1 MEAQDGA
8 LSLLCLLTEPRL
20 GRRKRRKCGKKQN
33 AGSKRFLSTEKTE
46 RPPQLPKG
54 KAVPTDGA
62 AQLQPHSVGG
72 LPPKQGRPARATEK
86 EATARHLRHKGPQ
99 PHSLLEVSARLCPAH
114 ILGKEMSMGR
124 VTGDT

>member
-1 MEAQDGA
+1 M
-8 LSLLCLLTEPRL
+8 
-20 GRRKRRKCGKKQN
+20 GRNKMQGQN
-33 AGSKRFLSTEKTE
+33 AFSAQRRQRGPRSFQREKQSLQMGQLSFSLT
-46 RPPQLPKG
+46 QLG
-54 KAVPTDGA
+54 VC
-62 AQLQPHSVGG
+62 
-72 LPPKQGRPARATEK
+72 PPKQGRPARATEK